1 MFQVNLAHSLEERR
15 STPAL
20 EKLLDQGSN
29 KLITEREVDYSKD
42 SLLKR
47 FVRDKN
53 LNLWLPGD
61 KELIKV
67 LQKATEKYFIS
78 NKIGSY
84 YTGN

>member
-1 MFQVNLAHSLEERR
+1 LFQVNLAHSLEERR

-53 LNLWLPGD
+53 FNL
-61 KELIKV
+61 
-67 LQKATEKYFIS
+67 
-78 NKIGSY
+78 
-84 YTGN
+84 